1 MSKRETPMTE
11 AFWQGY
17 ARGAYIPEY
26 CLVRPTSHCGVRL
39 VDALILPDEPHH
51 RARFQDYTSLAGRNV
66 IVVQTKAARMG
77 MYLMGQAVF
86 SARLAME
93 LGAKR
98 VRSILLCARSDSVLL
113 PLLREFP
120 EVEVWICDKNSPG
133 ICTRAAEPM

>member
-1 MSKRETPMTE
+1 MSKHETPMTE

-66 IVVQTKAARMG
+66 IVVQTKAPRMG
-77 MYLMGQAVF
+77 MYLWGRRFFGTPSDGAGSKKGSLHLVMRPLR
-86 SARLAME
+86 RLAST
-93 LGAKR
+93 AAR
-98 VRSILLCARSDSVLL
+98 VSRGGSLD
-113 PLLREFP
+113 LRQ
-120 EVEVWICDKNSPG
+120 K
-133 ICTRAAEPM
+133 